1 MAKTKRYYFKLFFS
15 LIAQLT
21 FGLLLLTVL
30 LTDRWVN
37 AMLHPTR
44 IPASG
49 ESLESQHIPFKKV
62 KLTTKDGIQ
71 LAAWYTPPKNGA
83 VILVAHGYADN
94 RPENIYSLLTWHGY
108 GVLAWD
114 FRAHGD
120 SAGEISTIGYYEQL
134 DVEAALDYALAQED
148 VEHVGAWGGSMGAAT
163 VLLTASYRTEVRAI
177 VSDSGF
183 TSLDEV
189 FLGSLP
195 YDFLFPLVVASGK
208 FHGGADLRNIR
219 PIDAI
224 GKISPHAVFIID
236 GWSNPDTSL
245 SAPHRLFNAANEPK
259 QLWVEKDIPHL
270 GMLAKFPKKYE
281 NKVISFFDE
290 WLLNKK

>member
-1 MAKTKRYYFKLFFS
+1 MAKPKRYYFKLFFS

-21 FGLLLLTVL
+21 FALLLLTVF
-30 LTDRWVN
+30 LTERWVN
-37 AMLHPTR
+37 AMLHPRR
-44 IPASG
+44 IPVTG
-49 ESLESQHIPFKKV
+49 ESLEREHIPFEKV
-62 KLTTKDGIQ
+62 ELVTADGIQ
-71 LAAWYTPPKNGA
+71 LAAWYTPPQNGA

-94 RPENIYSLLTWHGY
+94 RPENIYVMLAQNKY

-120 SAGEISTIGYYEQL
+120 SAGEVSTIGYYEQL
-134 DVEAALDYALAQED
+134 DVEAALDYALAQEG
-148 VEHVGAWGGSMGAAT
+148 VEQIGAWGGSMGAAT
-163 VLLTASYRTEVRAI
+163 ILLTASYRTEIQVI

-208 FHGGADLRNIR
+208 FHSGADLRDIR

-224 GKISPHAVFIID
+224 ENISPRAVFIID

-245 SAPHRLFNAANEPK
+245 SAPHRLYDAANEPK
-259 QLWVEKDIPHL
+259 QLWVEEDIPHL

-281 NKVISFFDE
+281 NKVVAFFDE